1 MKTIHIFLILA
12 IILLSSCTSGVK
24 SESAPPESIHADF
37 GIHEIVLNNE
47 LPALLVDSLKAN
59 KILLNEEAHQVIVG
73 YQLATEATGET
84 LNISVNNVKLI
95 RSSFLVGDTDKYYLI
110 IAVKQPAGMSNADI
124 QSTKARK
131 QNVEIRFTVKGAVKW
146 AEMTKKN
153 TGKQLAFV
161 INNQVYSMPLVN
173 AEINEGIAMITGLSD
188 EALAKSIAEALNAK

>member
-1 MKTIHIFLILA
+1 MKTIHIFLVLA
-12 IILLSSCTSGVK
+12 IIFLSSCTSGVK
-24 SESAPPESIHADF
+24 SESASTESIHADF

-47 LPALLVDSLKAN
+47 LPASLVDSLKAN
-59 KILLNEEAHQVIVG
+59 KILLNEETHQVIVG
-73 YQLATEATGET
+73 YQLATEAKGET

-131 QNVEIRFTVKGAVKW
+131 QNVEIRFSAKGAVKW

>member
-1 MKTIHIFLILA
+1 MKTIHIFLVLT

-24 SESAPPESIHADF
+24 SESVPTESIHADF

-47 LPALLVDSLKAN
+47 LPASLVDSLKAN
-59 KILLNEEAHQVIVG
+59 KILLNEEAHKVIVG
-73 YQLATEATGET
+73 YQLASDASAES
-84 LNISVNNVKLI
+84 LNITSNEVKLI

-110 IAVKQPAGMSNADI
+110 IAVKLPAGMSNADI

-131 QNVEIRFTVKGAVKW
+131 QNVEIRFSAKGAVKW

-161 INNQVYSMPLVN
+161 INNQVYSMPEVK
-173 AEINEGIAMITGLSD
+173 ATINEGIAMITGLSD
-188 EALAKSIAEALNAK
+188 EALAKSIAESLNEK